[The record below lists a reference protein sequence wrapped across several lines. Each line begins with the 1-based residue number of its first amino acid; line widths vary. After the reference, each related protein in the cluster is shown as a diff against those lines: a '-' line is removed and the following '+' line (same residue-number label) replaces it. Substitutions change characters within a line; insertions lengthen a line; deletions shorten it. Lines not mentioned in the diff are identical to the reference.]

1 MIWVLAATVWV
12 TVSAGVYLSLS
23 RDVFRNVLGLAILG
37 AGANLVLFAAGRL
50 GSPFPAVVPLGDT
63 VLENAANPL
72 PQALVLTA
80 IVIGFAL
87 VCFSLALVLRLIQ
100 RADTDDAL
108 QLRQAEPV
116 PGDEPKPPYTHAAF
130 EPCWPPVSAHADRN
144 ATGATGAHTQGGQ
157 A

>member
-12 TVSAGVYLSLS
+12 TISVGVYLSLS

-37 AGANLVLFAAGRL
+37 AGANLVLFASGRL
-50 GSPFPAVVPLGDT
+50 GSALPAVVPLGDA

-100 RADTDDAL
+100 RADTDDATT
-108 QLRQAEPV
+108 LREAEPV
-116 PGDEPKPPYTHAAF
+116 PGTDPKPPYTPAAH
-130 EPCWPPVSAHADRN
+130 EPAWPPVGVGAATATATLPGHA
-144 ATGATGAHTQGGQ
+144 AGGR